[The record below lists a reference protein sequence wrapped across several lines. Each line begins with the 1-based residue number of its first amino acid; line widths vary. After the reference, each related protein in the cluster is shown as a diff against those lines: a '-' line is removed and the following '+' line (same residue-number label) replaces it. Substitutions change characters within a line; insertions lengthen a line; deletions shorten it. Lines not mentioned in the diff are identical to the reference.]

1 MISSMPEYNITDLR
15 NHIVETY
22 RVGAGSRPE
31 ISLIEIDG
39 QKMIIKDFGQ
49 SDPWFRFA
57 VGRLLRYRE
66 ERALRRLLG
75 VKGIPRFM
83 GRAGPHAVVMEYIEG
98 KTAKQLKRQ
107 KFEPEFFQRLNQLIN
122 DMHARGIAHCDL
134 RSGGNTIVDNEGQ
147 PYFVDFVGHFR
158 RGAKWNL
165 LYKWIFNR
173 FCEADKVGAVRLKR
187 RLAPE
192 LLGEDEKQVLI
203 RDRKHLMARISRF
216 IGGSIRNISRLILTG
231 KK

>member
-1 MISSMPEYNITDLR
+1 MNSKDQETSIS
-15 NHIVETY
+15 
-22 RVGAGSRPE
+22 GSRTLQTFREGKGTRPE
-31 ISLIEIDG
+31 VSLIEVNG

-66 ERALRRLLG
+66 ERALRRLDG
-75 VKGIPRFM
+75 VKGIPRFL
-83 GRAGPHAVVMEYIEG
+83 GRVSSHAVLMEYIEG
-98 KTAKQLKRQ
+98 ETAKRLKRQ
-107 KFEPEFFQRLNQLIN
+107 KFGPEFFDKLNQLVD

-134 RSGGNTIVDNEGQ
+134 RSGGNTIVDQHGQ

-165 LYKWIFNR
+165 VYKWVFDR
-173 FCEADKVGAVRLKR
+173 FCVADKAGIVRLKE

-192 LLGEDEKQVLI
+192 LLSDREKRVLVL
-203 RDRKHLMARISRF
+203 DRKHPIGRISRF
-216 IGGSIRNISRLILTG
+216 IGISIRNISRLILTR